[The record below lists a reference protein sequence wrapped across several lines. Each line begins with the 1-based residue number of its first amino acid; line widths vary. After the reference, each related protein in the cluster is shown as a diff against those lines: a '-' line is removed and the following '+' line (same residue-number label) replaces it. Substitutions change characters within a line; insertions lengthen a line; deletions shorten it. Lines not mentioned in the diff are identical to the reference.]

1 MSITTFGLMDEIDR
15 LQEENAELRR
25 HLEKARADLEDL
37 LNRARAMVRS
47 LGGEP

>member
-37 LNRARAMVRS
+37 LNRARVA
-47 LGGEP
+47 LAKGGGK